1 MKTKLLLFFSLCC
14 LANVNAQCGPTLPPP
29 GYSTPAYGLDTD
41 NDGFAIFDIGYYIEH
56 IDRPKLESFFGV
68 SSSGYTAIIDS
79 NSVIQ
84 PLLFSNTVQNQVC
97 SIGYVFNG
105 SGPEFEEQPP
115 CYYPVSIYLG
125 TAFYLITVPHDGDD
139 DNDGIS
145 NADEDANNNL
155 NLMDDDDDSDGIINL
170 KDATN
175 NLATVQHTT
184 INLNVYPNP
193 ITKGVLTF
201 DSNVVIAAI
210 TIYDITGKQVLESKV
225 NATSL
230 PVDTLTPGIYFVK
243 FQAENGNVF
252 KKIAIR

>member
-1 MKTKLLLFFSLCC
+1 MKTKLLLIFALVFSIG
-14 LANVNAQCGPTLPPP
+14 ANAQCGPTLPPP
-29 GYSTPAYGLDTD
+29 GFFVVYGLDTD
-41 NDGFAIFDIGYYIEH
+41 NDGYAVFDMQYYIDY
-56 IDRPKLESFFGV
+56 IDRPRLESFFGI
-68 SSSGYTAIIDS
+68 SSSAYNAIFRS
-79 NSVIQ
+79 QGFVQ
-84 PLLFSNTVQNQVC
+84 PLLYTNTVPNQEC
-97 SIGYVFNG
+97 AIEYIYSG
-105 SGPEFEEQPP
+105 SGPEFQEQPP
-115 CYYPVSIYLG
+115 CYYPLFVYLG
-125 TAFYLITVPHDGDD
+125 TGLYLITVPFDGDD

-145 NADEDANNNL
+145 NRDEDANNNL

-201 DSNVVIAAI
+201 DCNVVIAAI
-210 TIYDITGKQVLESKV
+210 TLYDITGKQVLESKV

-230 PVDTLTPGIYFVK
+230 AVDTLTPGIYFVK

-252 KKIAIR
+252 KKIAVR